1 MHNIHMLPGRSI
13 FVYLGPIVWAM
24 ILPGLLSGAEIVS
37 GAETGS
43 PAVLDQAFGG
53 RVRPLLKKYCL
64 ECHGPQPVKNELD
77 LSRFT
82 RADQLRQEPRLVQ
95 DLVERVGQSE
105 MPPKKAAQPAA
116 EERKAL
122 VDWARELLVA
132 EARARAGDPGPV
144 ALRRLTNA
152 EYDNTI
158 RDLTGVDLH
167 PTREFP
173 ADSSAGE
180 GFSNI
185 ADALPIPT
193 GLVARYH
200 ATAHEI
206 AAHAVL
212 APSGFRFSPAVDPAE
227 WEKSAADAVRAF
239 HSRFSGDGSLA
250 AAPYVAATI
259 KHRKRLTAAD
269 DGTFAAVASEEKLAS
284 PRYLRLLWQAFSA
297 TTPASPLLDPIRSAW
312 RTSTGDAGPVLAL
325 ITPLMKQVT
334 WQRAKNDFVNVG
346 SGFPAWHPGLRVVQ
360 SESVSMIVRVPGSE
374 GATPRSARPGAD
386 DFDAAKTPDW
396 TVYLVSRSVGPKVD
410 GVFAIWDRLRI
421 EVRGKPT
428 IVIAEDPE
436 LRKRFEEATGLTFG
450 KHPKGHP
457 VPATSLVLPAPGIAK
472 ITLPGPLALRRFV
485 MADVSLDPAAPE
497 SVTIQAKIEYKDPAA
512 PPPPPKAA
520 KAPAKEPPKE
530 PAKPAPDQPLQ
541 LDPDAKAVQEVAE
554 PPKPAPAPKAPS
566 LELTEPDPQV
576 AQIAHVKTWAERARI
591 NDEVRA
597 LFPNWL
603 FFAPLMPRDTVITLR
618 MYHREDEPL
627 RRLMLDD
634 SQRSELDRLWGELEY
649 ISRWPLVEQRMYPS
663 FIEFFQQHVRGFEF
677 DFNEPVVEAH
687 AAAFNATL
695 PGVEKRHIDELLA
708 FTARAWRRPLTV
720 AEGDTIRAAY
730 RQQRADGKEHDLA
743 FRAVLAR
750 TLSSPWFLYRIEQP
764 ATGSRWQPVSDQE
777 LAVRLS
783 YFLWAS
789 TPDDALRSAAQAG
802 KLRNSVE
809 LESQVRRM
817 LKDDR
822 IRGMASEFGAQWMK
836 VREFAGHKDKS
847 EKVFPEFTPALRAA
861 MAEEAVRLFQDL
873 FQADRPALSAIVGDA
888 AVVNGTMAAFYGISG
903 VQGAEWRRV
912 EGVGQLGRGGALGL
926 AAAIAQH
933 AGAAR
938 SSPILRG
945 VWVSELLG
953 ERFPKPPKDVPQLPE
968 GEGDPNLT
976 IRQLTERHSTDPL
989 CAGCH
994 RRIDPYGIAL
1004 EPFDALGRLRQTDGA
1019 KRPIDAK
1026 TTLPDGTAIDGVDGL
1041 RSYLSGPRQ
1050 ADVLRTFA
1058 RKLVGYALGRSVI
1071 ISDQALIEEMTRL
1084 MLVKEGKVSDAIL
1097 ALVRSDQFRCIRSD
1111 DRPK

>member
-1 MHNIHMLPGRSI
+1 MFSQLTAMHDHHMLSCRSVL
-13 FVYLGPIVWAM
+13 FSF
-24 ILPGLLSGAEIVS
+24 GLLGLVAIAASPAN
-37 GAETGS
+37 GAETI
-43 PAVLDQAFGG
+43 PAAALDQAFSGSI
-53 RVRPLLKKYCL
+53 RPLLKKYCL
-64 ECHGPQPVKNELD
+64 ECHGSQPIKNELD
-77 LSRFT
+77 LSRFAN
-82 RADQLRQEPRLVQ
+82 ADQLRQEPRLVQ
-95 DLVERVGQSE
+95 DVMERVGQGE
-105 MPPKKAAQPAA
+105 MPPKKAAQPTADERAALVAWQKNLLAA
-116 EERKAL
+116 EAM
-122 VDWARELLVA
+122 
-132 EARARAGDPGPV
+132 ARAGDPGPV

-212 APSGFRFSPAVDPAE
+212 VPSGFRFSPSTDPAE
-227 WEKSAADAVRAF
+227 WEKTAADAVRAF
-239 HSRFSGDGSLA
+239 HSRFGADGGLA
-250 AAPYVAATI
+250 VAPYVAATI
-259 KHRKRLTAAD
+259 KHRARLTGAD
-269 DGTFAAVASEEKLAS
+269 DGTFAAIAKEEKLAS
-284 PRYLRLLWQAFSA
+284 PPYLKVLWQAFSA
-297 TTPASPLLDPIRSAW
+297 TTPASPLLDPIRAAW
-312 RTSTGDAGPVLAL
+312 RKSTGDAGPVLAL
-325 ITPLMKQVT
+325 ITPLMKQMT
-334 WQRAKNDFVNVG
+334 WQRPKNDFVNVG
-346 SGFPAWHPGLRVVQ
+346 SGFPAWNPGLRVVR
-360 SESVSMIVRVPGSE
+360 SETVSMIVRVPGSE

-396 TVYLVSRSVGPKVD
+396 TVYLASRSVGPKVNET
-410 GVFAIWDRLRI
+410 FAVWDRLRI

-428 IVIAEDPE
+428 VVIAEDPE
-436 LRKRFEEATGLTFG
+436 LRKRFEAATGLTFG

-472 ITLPGPLALRRFV
+472 IMLPGPLALRRFV
-485 MADVSLDPAAPE
+485 VADVSLDPAAAE

-512 PPPPPKAA
+512 PPPPPKPA
-520 KAPAKEPPKE
+520 KAPAKEAPKPVAE
-530 PAKPAPDQPLQ
+530 QPLK
-541 LDPDAKAVQEVAE
+541 LDPDAKVAQAVPE
-554 PPKPAPAPKAPS
+554 PPKPEPVPQAPS

-576 AQIAHVKTWAERARI
+576 AQIAHAKTWAERARI
-591 NDEVRA
+591 NDEFRA

-634 SQRSELDRLWGELEY
+634 NQRSELERLWGELEY

-695 PGVEKRHIDELLA
+695 PAVEKRQLDELIA
-708 FTARAWRRPLTV
+708 FTAKAWRRPVTA
-720 AEGDTIRAAY
+720 AEGEAIRAAY
-730 RQQRADGKEHDLA
+730 RQQRADGKEHDTA

-750 TLSSPWFLYRIEQP
+750 TLSSPWFLYRIESP
-764 ATGSRWQPVSDQE
+764 AAGSRWQPVTDLE

-789 TPDDALRSAAQAG
+789 TPDDQLRNAAQAG
-802 KLRNSVE
+802 KLRNPAE
-809 LESQVRRM
+809 LESQVKRM

-822 IRGMASEFGAQWMK
+822 IRGLASEFGAQWMK

-847 EKVFPEFTPALRAA
+847 EKVFPEFTPVLRAA

-873 FQADRPALSAIVGDA
+873 FQADRPAMDAIVGDA
-888 AVVNGTMAAFYGISG
+888 AVVNGTLAAFYGIGG
-903 VQGAEWRRV
+903 VQGEQWRRV
-912 EGVGQLGRGGALGL
+912 EGVGKLGRGGVLGL
-926 AAAIAQH
+926 AATIAQH
-933 AGAAR
+933 SGAAR

-953 ERFPKPPKDVPQLPE
+953 ERFPKPPKDVPQLPD

-976 IRQLTERHSTDPL
+976 IRQLTERHSSDPL

-1004 EPFDALGRLRQTDGA
+1004 EPFDALGRLRQVDGA

-1026 TTLPDGTAIDGVDGL
+1026 TTLPDGTAIDGINGL
-1041 RSYLSGPRQ
+1041 RDYLAGPRR
-1050 ADVLRTFA
+1050 ADVLKTFA
-1058 RKLVGYALGRSVI
+1058 RKLLGYALGRSVI
-1071 ISDQALIEEMTRL
+1071 VSDQALIEEMTRL
-1084 MLVKEGKVSDAIL
+1084 MLAKDGKVSDAIL

-1111 DRPK
+1111 TQTK